1 MILDLHID
9 MDEEELK
16 RRTKQFALRIIKLVD
31 ALPKTTSGRAIGN
44 QLVRCG
50 TSVGANYR
58 SACRGRSKAEFIAK
72 LGIVEEEAD
81 ESEFWLELLID
92 GEIMK
97 KELVEPL
104 RVEAGELTAIFTS
117 SIKSAKRNLKSQ
129 IKNPK

>member
-1 MILDLHID
+1 MRNFNVVGAIH
-9 MDEEELK
+9 ELPLQVNRK
-16 RRTKQFALRIIKLVD
+16 SAEGLTWLVD
-31 ALPKTTSGRAIGN
+31 SLPKTTSGITIGN

-92 GEIMK
+92 GKTVK

-104 RVEAGELTAIFTS
+104 LMEAGELTAIFTS
-117 SIKSAKRNLKSQ
+117 SIKSAKKKSK
-129 IKNPK
+129 I